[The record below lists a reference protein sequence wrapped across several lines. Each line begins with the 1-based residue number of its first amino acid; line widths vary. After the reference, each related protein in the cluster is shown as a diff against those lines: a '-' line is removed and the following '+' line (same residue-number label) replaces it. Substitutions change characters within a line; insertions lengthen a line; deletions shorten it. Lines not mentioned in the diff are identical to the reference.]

1 MRQPPTAFQKM
12 RHRRAQIAEQQKRQE
27 LGRLAHNV
35 AAAQRQCQTLAT
47 ADVPRCEQAHPTTA
61 P

>member
-27 LGRLAHNV
+27 LARLAQTV
-35 AAAQRQCQTLAT
+35 ASEQRRAQAAMST
-47 ADVPRCEQAHPTTA
+47 AALLYGPCRHE
-61 P
+61 